1 MIDFPYLDAIKWLL
15 FLLSIVLFI
24 GWVLNSD
31 KDLMVFK
38 LSANPIVRKFYINS
52 QQIIIQTFT
61 FYFAFYLIFMLDR
74 KSVLFN
80 YLILFLYGIFVGYRI
95 ACKANSYLNDKK

>member
-1 MIDFPYLDAIKWLL
+1 MIDFPYSDAIKWLL

-52 QQIIIQTFT
+52 QQIIIQTF
-61 FYFAFYLIFMLDR
+61 IH
-74 KSVLFN
+74 
-80 YLILFLYGIFVGYRI
+80 IPQ
-95 ACKANSYLNDKK
+95 

>member
-52 QQIIIQTFT
+52 QQIIIQTF
-61 FYFAFYLIFMLDR
+61 IH
-74 KSVLFN
+74 
-80 YLILFLYGIFVGYRI
+80 IPQ
-95 ACKANSYLNDKK
+95 